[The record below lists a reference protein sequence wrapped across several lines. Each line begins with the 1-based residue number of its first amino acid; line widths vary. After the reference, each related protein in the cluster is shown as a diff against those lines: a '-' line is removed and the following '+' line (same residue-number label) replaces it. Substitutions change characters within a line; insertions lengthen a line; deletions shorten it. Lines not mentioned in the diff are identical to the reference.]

1 MTQNKK
7 LAARISKAKELDGG
21 APVLLSVH
29 EAAAR
34 LRVGRSTMQGLIATG
49 KIRSMKIGRVRRVS
63 VESINEYA
71 HSKGQGP
78 ATPRE
83 NQTIDPFVE
92 RGEHSAERLD
102 RIVAVL
108 ERIEQFTS
116 RLDRGL
122 MALAHVWRS
131 KHKNGT

>member
-1 MTQNKK
+1 
-7 LAARISKAKELDGG
+7 
-21 APVLLSVH
+21 
-29 EAAAR
+29 
-34 LRVGRSTMQGLIATG
+34 MQGLIATG

>member
-63 VESINEYA
+63 VE
-71 HSKGQGP
+71 
-78 ATPRE
+78 

-108 ERIEQFTS
+108 ERS
-116 RLDRGL
+116 G
-122 MALAHVWRS
+122 S
-131 KHKNGT
+131 